1 MRASLAAFTS
11 EVVAPRGIPWVELWR
26 IMYRDTRC
34 GRAVTIKTNE
44 KNKCK
49 SWHTCL
55 VAAEKIYAYVLA
67 GGGSTRFGRDKA
79 LVEFG
84 GDPLLLQIVRV
95 ARSCTDN
102 VTIVGNREKYVT
114 LSPDLQI
121 IADRWPGEGPLG
133 GIITALQHAA
143 ATDRS
148 VEWNLILS
156 CDMPFLTTEWLQFLV
171 THARETS
178 KEIQVILPHSA
189 HGPEPLCACYRTNA
203 ADALK
208 NVFDRG
214 VRKVTQALKELRTE
228 VLDEFAWK
236 RFDSA
241 GRLFWNMN
249 TPADF
254 EEAQR
259 LWETPKK

>member
-1 MRASLAAFTS
+1 VAICFNTS
-11 EVVAPRGIPWVELWR
+11 RLVLFRPPPYDLE
-26 IMYRDTRC
+26 
-34 GRAVTIKTNE
+34 
-44 KNKCK
+44 
-49 SWHTCL
+49 
-55 VAAEKIYAYVLA
+55 VAAGFQNKLQINPTLGLRAYVLA
-67 GGGSTRFGRDKA
+67 GGASSRFGRDKA
-79 LVEFG
+79 LVRFG
-84 GDPLLLQIVRV
+84 TTPLLLEIVEL
-95 ARSCTDN
+95 AKSCTPKIA
-102 VTIVGNREKYVT
+102 VVASAQKYR
-114 LSPDLQI
+114 DLAANLEVI
-121 IADRWPGEGPLG
+121 EDRWPGEGPLG
-133 GIITALQHAA
+133 GIITALQHTA

-156 CDMPFLTTEWLQFLV
+156 CDMPFLTAEWLEFLV
-171 THARETS
+171 THAREAN

-189 HGPEPLCACYRTNA
+189 HGPEPLCACYSTSA

-214 VRKVTQALKELRTE
+214 VRKVTQALKEVRTE
-228 VLDEFAWK
+228 VLDDSVWK

-259 LWETPKK
+259 LWETKNSESREVI